1 MGLFRKR
8 PRPHAELIERQL
20 LIFAEDNVELPG
32 QLHDA
37 LVAHRRASKADAEDS
52 FGDAQDVA
60 NEGRD
65 ALERIRESFATTLP
79 EDLADEYRVEFDR
92 AAMARYPDFALEL
105 NVWARDDD

>member
-8 PRPHAELIERQL
+8 PRPHGELIDRQL
-20 LIFAEDNVELPG
+20 LIFAEDNAELRG
-32 QLHDA
+32 QLDDA
-37 LVAHRRASKADAEDS
+37 LAVHRRASKADAEES

-79 EDLADEYRVEFDR
+79 EGLADEYRVEFDR
-92 AAMARYPDFALEL
+92 TVVERYPDFALEL
-105 NVWARDDD
+105 DVWARDDD